1 MEIGISMFPAE
12 YSVAPTDLAVACE
25 ERGFDSL
32 WIPEHSHIPVS
43 RLTPWPGGGDLPKQ
57 YYDCMDPFVALAAAA
72 AVTKTIKLGTGIC
85 LVIQRDPIQM
95 AKEVATLDQISG
107 GRVLFGVGGGWN
119 ADEIAN
125 HGTEFK
131 TRFKVMG
138 ERIAAM
144 KAIWTED
151 EAEYHGEFVNFD
163 RIIARPKPVQKP
175 YPPII
180 VGGGFPHS
188 ARRVIEYGDGWI
200 PIGGRDLDIVSLL
213 AEFHKMASDA
223 GRDPEAL
230 GVSIFGLNSANISE
244 DEIACYRDAGVERIV
259 FMLPSQDRNAVMPML
274 DQAAAFMSMAQS

>member
-1 MEIGISMFPAE
+1 MELGISMFPTD
-12 YSVAPTDLAVACE
+12 YSIAPTDLAVAGE
-25 ERGFDSL
+25 ERGFDSI

-43 RLTPWPGGGDLPKQ
+43 RMTPFPGGGDLPKQ

-72 AVTKTIKLGTGIC
+72 AVTKTIMLGFGIC

-131 TRFKVMG
+131 TRFKVMR
-138 ERIAAM
+138 ERIEAM
-144 KAIWTED
+144 KVIWTEE
-151 EAEYHGEFVNFD
+151 EAEYHGEYVDFD

-200 PIGGRDLDIVSLL
+200 PIGGRDLDIVGLL
-213 AEFHKMASDA
+213 AEFRKMASDA

-230 GVSIFGLNSANISE
+230 GVSVFGLNTANISE
-244 DEIACYRDAGVERIV
+244 DEIARYRDADVERIV

-274 DQAAAFMSMAQS
+274 DQAAALMSVARS

>member
-1 MEIGISMFPAE
+1 MELGISMFPTE

-43 RLTPWPGGGDLPKQ
+43 RLTPWPGGGDLPQQ

-151 EAEYHGEFVNFD
+151 EAEYHGEYVNFD

-200 PIGGRDLDIVSLL
+200 PIGGRDLDIVGLL

-244 DEIACYRDAGVERIV
+244 DEIARYRDAGVERIV

>member
-1 MEIGISMFPAE
+1 MELGISMFPTD

-43 RLTPWPGGGDLPKQ
+43 RLTPWPGGGDLPQ
-57 YYDCMDPFVALAAAA
+57 RYYDCMDPFVALAAAA

-144 KAIWTED
+144 KAIWTEE
-151 EAEYHGEFVNFD
+151 EAEYHGEYVNFD

-200 PIGGRDLDIVSLL
+200 PIGGRDLDIVDLL
-213 AEFHKMASDA
+213 AEFRKMASDA
-223 GRDPEAL
+223 GRDPETL
-230 GVSIFGLNSANISE
+230 GVSIFGLNGSTVSE
-244 DEIACYRDAGVERIV
+244 DEITRYRDAGVERIV

-274 DQAAAFMSMAQS
+274 DQAAAFMSTAQS

>member
-1 MEIGISMFPAE
+1 
-12 YSVAPTDLAVACE
+12 LAVAGE
-25 ERGFDSL
+25 ERGFDSI

-43 RLTPWPGGGDLPKQ
+43 RMTPFPGGGDLPKQ

-72 AVTKTIKLGTGIC
+72 AVTKTIMLGFGIC

-131 TRFKVMG
+131 TRFKVMR
-138 ERIAAM
+138 ERIEAM
-144 KAIWTED
+144 KVIWTEE
-151 EAEYHGEFVNFD
+151 EAEYHGEYVDFN

-200 PIGGRDLDIVSLL
+200 PIGGRDLDIVGLL
-213 AEFHKMASDA
+213 AEFRKMASDA

-230 GVSIFGLNSANISE
+230 GVSVFGLNTANISE
-244 DEIACYRDAGVERIV
+244 DEIARYRDADVERIV

-274 DQAAAFMSMAQS
+274 DQAAALMSVARS

>member
-1 MEIGISMFPAE
+1 MELGISMFPTD
-12 YSVAPTDLAVACE
+12 YSIAPTDLAVAGE
-25 ERGFDSL
+25 ERGFDSI

-43 RLTPWPGGGDLPKQ
+43 RMTPFPGGGDLPKQ

-72 AVTKTIKLGTGIC
+72 AVTKTIMLGFGIC

-131 TRFKVMG
+131 TRFKVMR
-138 ERIAAM
+138 ERIEAM
-144 KAIWTED
+144 KVIWTEE
-151 EAEYHGEFVNFD
+151 EAEYHGEYVDFN

-200 PIGGRDLDIVSLL
+200 PIGGRDLDIVGLL
-213 AEFHKMASDA
+213 AEFRKMASDA

-230 GVSIFGLNSANISE
+230 GVSVFGLNTANISE
-244 DEIACYRDAGVERIV
+244 DEIARYRDADVERIV

-274 DQAAAFMSMAQS
+274 DQAAALMSVARS

>member
-1 MEIGISMFPAE
+1 MELGISIFPTE

-43 RLTPWPGGGDLPKQ
+43 RLTPWPGGGDLPQQ

-151 EAEYHGEFVNFD
+151 EAEYHGEYVNFD

-200 PIGGRDLDIVSLL
+200 PIGGRDLDIVGLL
-213 AEFHKMASDA
+213 AEFHKMARDA

-244 DEIACYRDAGVERIV
+244 DEIARYRDAGVERIV